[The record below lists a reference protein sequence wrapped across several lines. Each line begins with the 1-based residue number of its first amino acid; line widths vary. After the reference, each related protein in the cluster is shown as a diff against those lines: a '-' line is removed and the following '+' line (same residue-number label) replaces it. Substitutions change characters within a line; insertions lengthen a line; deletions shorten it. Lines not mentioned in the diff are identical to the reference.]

1 MKMLQTVVIGLCV
14 IVGVLTKVIPI
25 TNICESQDGVLRCSY
40 SGEGQYIS
48 LQDLNNIREIRFER
62 FFQPSTLFIEN
73 AKQLRQIIIQSG
85 STQCEDISCDNP
97 KVLISIA
104 GIPCQSSK
112 FTTSSITYTTS
123 EPASS
128 HQTERPITS
137 TTSTPPSTLSLQSV
151 LLVVFEIILCALY
164 AFRPQLANNIQRF
177 YELLFPNRPL
187 RHQPININQQ
197 PININQR
204 PRRRRQHQPR
214 VRNLPLKARNQP
226 DRLMYY

>member
-151 LLVVFEIILCALY
+151 LLVVFASLAIFVGILFTIHFVRKYLQKKST
-164 AFRPQLANNIQRF
+164 RPHSTLDQVVISNFINSSNSSI
-177 YELLFPNRPL
+177 ELF
-187 RHQPININQQ
+187 
-197 PININQR
+197 
-204 PRRRRQHQPR
+204 
-214 VRNLPLKARNQP
+214 NLEKIDSIKKNE
-226 DRLMYY
+226 